1 MPPSPTPTPPVPD
14 GGGADAS
21 KRKRTADAD
30 ADADDAERRSVKKP
44 KADPTK
50 PRSTS
55 TSNPK
60 RSRNRH
66 ALTAAHMWNFSVDAH
81 MCLPEDTSAT
91 VVADITAAANAVVA
105 DGETSVRDAKEAAV
119 RQLAARL
126 SEKRQ
131 ETIDGVERWCPDK
144 AVEYAAY
151 MRRDGASLP
160 GRMDVVGALK
170 GFSEVMTAAE
180 NKMTALQDALDRA
193 IAATA
198 AEDNTV
204 N

>member
-1 MPPSPTPTPPVPD
+1 MPPSPTPTPPAPD

-30 ADADDAERRSVKKP
+30 ADADAERRSVKQP

-60 RSRNRH
+60 RQRNRN
-66 ALTAAHMWNFSVDAH
+66 ALTAAQIGFFSVDAH

-91 VVADITAAANAVVA
+91 VIADITAAANAVVA

-126 SEKRQ
+126 DEKR
-131 ETIDGVERWCPDK
+131 EEIIGGVERWCPDK
-144 AVEYAAY
+144 AAEYAEY

-180 NKMTALQDALDRA
+180 NKMTALQAALDRA

-198 AEDNTV
+198 AEDNAV

>member
-1 MPPSPTPTPPVPD
+1 VPD

-21 KRKRTADAD
+21 KRKRADADVDAD
-30 ADADDAERRSVKKP
+30 ADADRRSVKQP

-60 RSRNRH
+60 RPRNRH
-66 ALTAAHMWNFSVDAH
+66 AMTAAQIGFFSVDAH
-81 MCLPEDTSAT
+81 MCLPEETSAT
-91 VVADITAAANAVVA
+91 VIADITAAANAVVA

-119 RQLAARL
+119 HQLASRL

-131 ETIDGVERWCPDK
+131 EIIDGVERWCPDK
-144 AVEYAAY
+144 AAEYAAY

-180 NKMTALQDALDRA
+180 NKMTALQEALDHA

-198 AEDNTV
+198 ALN
-204 N
+204 

>member
-21 KRKRTADAD
+21 KRKRADADVDAD
-30 ADADDAERRSVKKP
+30 ADADRRSVKQP

-60 RSRNRH
+60 RPRNRH
-66 ALTAAHMWNFSVDAH
+66 ALTVAQIGFFSVDAH

-91 VVADITAAANAVVA
+91 VIADITAAANAVVA

-119 RQLAARL
+119 HQLASRL

-131 ETIDGVERWCPDK
+131 EIIDGVERWCPDK
-144 AVEYAAY
+144 AAEYAAY

-180 NKMTALQDALDRA
+180 NKMTLLQAALDHA

-198 AEDNTV
+198 ALN
-204 N
+204 